1 MNLGG
6 LASGALTLQHAKRNV
21 LRAFCLLPSL
31 ICCPA
36 QFAVGVAGRKSHQLP
51 VWLQQLAPADA
62 QIVAAECIRHCYVAQ
77 SSHEAR

>member
-36 QFAVGVAGRKSHQLP
+36 QFAVGVARRKSHQLP
-51 VWLQQLAPADA
+51 V
-62 QIVAAECIRHCYVAQ
+62 
-77 SSHEAR
+77 